1 MKKILFLLFFLIA
14 SVALFAHTWEIRVK
28 QNQNGTLTWYGQSYH
43 GAGQCGFANSGISIN
58 GVNYNWTAEFS
69 GSTLG
74 LNASL
79 FTVSPTYANCNC
91 GRTSYGTV
99 TTPYI
104 GGNLSVTAY
113 STNAC
118 YSLYPDM
125 PAGNG
130 AFIPPPPPVCTSCPL
145 TGWGNTVAA
154 SGNNNGTFCNPNDD
168 YTTATINVNHLSCAS
183 ITGDKQFRVIFD
195 PSGSN
200 VAYGPFNYS
209 TGIQTNITINI
220 PYGTS
225 NSTPVKVID
234 DDFPCELT
242 HGLSLPGGQYLGEKE
257 TVPPTIICPA
267 NITVGNN
274 IGTCVATIAINNPT
288 ATDNC
293 GTPSVSGIRSDAL
306 ALTADY
312 PKGITTIIWTATDA
326 SGNKKTC
333 NQTVTVNDTQAPNAV
348 TQNLTVFLNAS
359 GNASLTSEQVNN
371 GSTDN
376 CSTPSLSITPSSFDC
391 SHVAGVSSAG
401 NALQFNGGYMD
412 VPNEA
417 SLNPLNEWTL
427 ETWVNTTGSGFQ
439 QGLIEKYDCDNN
451 YGYLLRITSSNKI
464 MAGVTSGCSFGG
476 AFVTGNTT
484 IVANTWYHISA
495 TFNRTGNVKLYI
507 NGVLEGTTPV
517 GVISSSPSNGSLKI
531 GARGNDANTRLAGF
545 MDEVKVWSIERTQ
558 AQIQADMNKS
568 LAGSETGLQ
577 AYYRFEEP
585 IASNTVHDITP
596 LTTTN
601 TGNLI
606 GTFSRIASTAD
617 IGHSNPVIL
626 TATDVNG
633 NSATRTAFITVID
646 DILPTITCPAPIA
659 VNNDPSQCGAVV
671 SIISATATDN
681 CGAPTVTGV
690 RSDALALTA
699 AYPVGVTT
707 INWTATDN
715 SGLKATCSQMIRV
728 VDNTPPSIICPT
740 SVTVQCASEVPDVS
754 IGKVRTSDNCD
765 GIVTV
770 NWEGDE
776 ISDHT
781 CENSFKIARTFKAI
795 DAANN
800 IATCTQT
807 ITVHDNTA
815 PVIICTENIQVNN
828 ASNQCGAD
836 VTFSATATDNCSGT
850 VSITYSTVS
859 GSFFNVGT
867 TSVTVTATDICGNS
881 SNCSFDVTITDNELP
896 VITCPTPL
904 SIHTDLGVC
913 GAKATFDVT
922 ATDNCSAS
930 VAFTSGLQSGS
941 IFPVGSTTNVFTAT
955 DASGNTATC
964 SFTVKV
970 TDNEL
975 PVITC
980 PTPLSINTDL
990 GVCGAKATFV
1000 VTATDNCSATVAFT
1014 SGLQSGSVFPVG
1026 STTNVFTA
1034 TDASGNTAKC
1044 SFTVKVTDNELPVIT
1059 CPTPLSINT
1068 NLGVCGAKATFDVTA
1083 TDNCSA
1089 TVAFTSG
1096 LQSGSVFP
1104 VGSTRNVFTATD
1116 ASGNTATCSFTIKVI
1131 DNELPVI
1138 TCPLSTSRNTNAGLC
1153 TYTVVGTEFNALAT
1167 DNCRVTA
1174 LTFTLSGATTGTG
1187 NSLTDVKLYKG
1198 TTTVTWTAV
1207 DAAGN
1212 TSTCSSTMNVND
1224 DQNPTSYIIYAT
1236 KEVKFGEYNYINGN
1250 IGVTAA
1256 DGKASFK
1263 KYDVLN
1269 PYFVKAKNIEFDL
1282 PSSVANRIYSPAT
1295 DGPNPQFFAYSGS
1308 TLGLSNYN
1316 VSSNTVL
1323 AGNYKDLTIKKGV
1336 VATLQGN
1343 NFGKISIE
1351 EGAQVTFSSAVIN
1364 VEEID
1369 IQGGKK
1375 SVNTTNV
1382 YFTNPSSVKVKGK
1395 VKIDADCRVNVN
1407 GPKVTFYVGDNTGDE
1422 EKFTVKGDNSQVTA
1436 NVMIPNGKLKV
1447 NGGESRMSIMTG
1459 WYIVEKLEST
1469 GKYITWNTYDCSM
1482 PTPTHRP
1489 EKEKVTSEI
1498 TAHVEPERNVITFVT
1513 NQGTN
1518 TGFWTVEKRN
1528 DGTGAFEKLEIRNNA
1543 QLKSALQYHTFY
1555 DKDASEGENFY
1566 RVKLTYLNGDVV
1578 YSAIKGVTNKKINDF
1593 TVYPNP
1599 AIDEAW
1605 IDLKSFEG
1613 RQVTLVL
1620 SDMAG
1625 KPVQQQVIQK
1635 ATSAPYRID
1644 IAHLPT
1650 GLYLIKVQAQ
1660 GRRVLMRKIQVTK

>member
-43 GAGQCGFANSGISIN
+43 GVGECGFANSGININ
-58 GVNYNWTAEFS
+58 GVKYNWTAEFS

-79 FTVSPTYANCNC
+79 FTVSPSYANCNC
-91 GRTSYGTV
+91 GRASYGTV

-145 TGWGNTVAA
+145 TGWGNTVVA
-154 SGNNNGTFCNPNDD
+154 SGNNNGTVCNPNDD
-168 YTTATINVNHLSCAS
+168 YTTATININHLSCAS

-195 PSGSN
+195 PLGAN

-220 PYGTS
+220 PYGTR

-257 TVPPTIICPA
+257 TIPPTIICPA

-274 IGTCVATIAINNPT
+274 IGTCSATVEIINPT
-288 ATDNC
+288 A
-293 GTPSVSGIRSDAL
+293 S
-306 ALTADY
+306 
-312 PKGITTIIWTATDA
+312 
-326 SGNKKTC
+326 
-333 NQTVTVNDTQAPNAV
+333 
-348 TQNLTVFLNAS
+348 
-359 GNASLTSEQVNN
+359 
-371 GSTDN
+371 
-376 CSTPSLSITPSSFDC
+376 
-391 SHVAGVSSAG
+391 
-401 NALQFNGGYMD
+401 
-412 VPNEA
+412 
-417 SLNPLNEWTL
+417 
-427 ETWVNTTGSGFQ
+427 
-439 QGLIEKYDCDNN
+439 
-451 YGYLLRITSSNKI
+451 
-464 MAGVTSGCSFGG
+464 
-476 AFVTGNTT
+476 
-484 IVANTWYHISA
+484 
-495 TFNRTGNVKLYI
+495 
-507 NGVLEGTTPV
+507 
-517 GVISSSPSNGSLKI
+517 
-531 GARGNDANTRLAGF
+531 
-545 MDEVKVWSIERTQ
+545 
-558 AQIQADMNKS
+558 
-568 LAGSETGLQ
+568 
-577 AYYRFEEP
+577 
-585 IASNTVHDITP
+585 
-596 LTTTN
+596 
-601 TGNLI
+601 
-606 GTFSRIASTAD
+606 
-617 IGHSNPVIL
+617 
-626 TATDVNG
+626 
-633 NSATRTAFITVID
+633 
-646 DILPTITCPAPIA
+646 
-659 VNNDPSQCGAVV
+659 
-671 SIISATATDN
+671 DN
-681 CGAPTVTGV
+681 CGAPTLRGV
-690 RSDALALTA
+690 RSDALALDA
-699 AYPVGVTT
+699 DYPLGLTT

-715 SGLKATCSQMIRV
+715 FGLKATCSQRITV

-740 SVTVQCASEVPDVS
+740 SVTVQCASEVPEVS
-754 IGKVRTSDNCD
+754 LGKVRTSDNCI

-776 ISDHT
+776 ISEHT
-781 CENSFKIARTFKAI
+781 CGSRFNIARTFKAI
-795 DAANN
+795 DAVNN
-800 IATCTQT
+800 FATCTQT

-815 PVIICTENIQVNN
+815 PVIICPENIQVNN
-828 ASNQCGAD
+828 ASSQCGAD

-850 VSITYSTVS
+850 ASITYTKVS

-867 TSVTVTATDICGNS
+867 TSVTVTATDNCNNS
-881 SNCSFDVTITDNELP
+881 SNCNFDVTI
-896 VITCPTPL
+896 
-904 SIHTDLGVC
+904 
-913 GAKATFDVT
+913 
-922 ATDNCSAS
+922 
-930 VAFTSGLQSGS
+930 
-941 IFPVGSTTNVFTAT
+941 
-955 DASGNTATC
+955 
-964 SFTVKV
+964 

-990 GVCGAKATFV
+990 GVCGAKATFD

-1034 TDASGNTAKC
+1034 TDASGNTAIC
-1044 SFTVKVTDNELPVIT
+1044 SFTVKVTDNELPKIT
-1059 CPTPLSINT
+1059 CPTPLSIST
-1068 NLGVCGAKATFDVTA
+1068 DLGVCGAKATFDVTA

-1104 VGSTRNVFTATD
+1104 VGSTTNVFTATD
-1116 ASGNTATCSFTIKVI
+1116 ASGNTAICSFTVKVT
-1131 DNELPVI
+1131 DNEKPVI
-1138 TCPLSTSRNTNAGLC
+1138 KCPLSTSRNTNAGLC

-1167 DNCRVTA
+1167 DNCRVMA
-1174 LTFTLSGATTGTG
+1174 LTFALSGATTGTG
-1187 NSLTDVKLYKG
+1187 ITLTDVKLYKG

-1212 TSTCSSTMNVND
+1212 TSTCSSTIIVND
-1224 DQNPTSYIIYAT
+1224 DQNPTGYIIYAT
-1236 KEVKFGEYNYINGN
+1236 KEVKFGEYNYINGD
-1250 IGVTAA
+1250 IGVTAI

-1269 PYFVKAKNIEFDL
+1269 PYFVKAKNIEFEL
-1282 PSSVANRIYSPAT
+1282 PSSVANRIYSSAT
-1295 DGPNPQFFAYSGS
+1295 DGPNPTFFMYNGNTS
-1308 TLGLSNYN
+1308 GLSNYN
-1316 VSSNTVL
+1316 VSTNTVL

-1336 VATLQGN
+1336 VATIQGN

-1351 EGAQVTFSSAVIN
+1351 EGAQVTFTSSAIN
-1364 VEEID
+1364 VEEMD

-1382 YFTNPSSVKVKGK
+1382 YFTNPSSVKVKDK

-1407 GPKVTFYVGDNTGDE
+1407 GPKITFYLGDTRGDE

-1469 GKYITWNTYDCSM
+1469 GKYITWNRYDCSM
-1482 PTPTHRP
+1482 PAPTHHP

-1498 TAHVEPERNVITFVT
+1498 TAQVEPERNVITFVS

-1518 TGFWTVEKRN
+1518 TGIWTIEKRN
-1528 DGTGAFEKLEIRNNA
+1528 EVTGTFEKLEIRNNA
-1543 QLKSALQYHTFY
+1543 QLKNALQYHTFY

-1566 RVKLTYLNGDVV
+1566 RVKLTYLNGEVV

-1625 KPVQQQVIQK
+1625 KPVQQQVIQT
-1635 ATSAPYRID
+1635 ATSAPYRLD

-1660 GRRVLMRKIQVTK
+1660 GKRELMRKIQITK

>member
-776 ISDHT
+776 ISNHT
-781 CENSFKIARTFKAI
+781 CENSFNIARTFKAI

-815 PVIICTENIQVNN
+815 PVIICPENIQVNN

-964 SFTVKV
+964 SFT
-970 TDNEL
+970 
-975 PVITC
+975 
-980 PTPLSINTDL
+980 
-990 GVCGAKATFV
+990 
-1000 VTATDNCSATVAFT
+1000 
-1014 SGLQSGSVFPVG
+1014 
-1026 STTNVFTA
+1026 
-1034 TDASGNTAKC
+1034 
-1044 SFTVKVTDNELPVIT
+1044 
-1059 CPTPLSINT
+1059 
-1068 NLGVCGAKATFDVTA
+1068 
-1083 TDNCSA
+1083 
-1089 TVAFTSG
+1089 
-1096 LQSGSVFP
+1096 
-1104 VGSTRNVFTATD
+1104 
-1116 ASGNTATCSFTIKVI
+1116 IKVI

-1167 DNCRVTA
+1167 DNCRVAA

-1212 TSTCSSTMNVND
+1212 VSTCSSTINVND
-1224 DQNPTSYIIYAT
+1224 DQNPTGYIIYAT

-1295 DGPNPQFFAYSGS
+1295 DGPNPQFFAYNGS

-1528 DGTGAFEKLEIRNNA
+1528 DGTGSFDKLVIRNNA
-1543 QLKSALQYHTFY
+1543 QLKNALQYHTFY

-1566 RVKLTYLNGDVV
+1566 RIKLTYLNGDVA
-1578 YSAIKGVTNKKINDF
+1578 YSAIKGVTNKKLNDF
-1593 TVYPNP
+1593 IVYPNP

-1625 KPVQQQVIQK
+1625 KPVQQQVIQT
-1635 ATSAPYRID
+1635 ATSAPYLID

-1650 GLYLIKVQAQ
+1650 GLYLIKIQAQ